1 MLSRML
7 VLSVAFLLLVVI
19 SIVGLSVVV
28 VDIVVLSVVMLSVMV
43 LNVVV
48 LSVVMLNAVMLSVKA
63 PRQTGERIIVVR
75 GKLSTLSLVVLLLS
89 KQVRG

>member
-1 MLSRML
+1 
-7 VLSVAFLLLVVI
+7 VLNV
-19 SIVGLSVVV
+19 
-28 VDIVVLSVVMLSVMV
+28 VVLSVIMLSVIV

-63 PRQTGERIIVVR
+63 PRQKGEKVIVAR

-89 KQVRG
+89 MQVLG